1 MLKSVAIPAFILA
14 TLTSAA
20 ADDGKLGQLPHGSV
34 PRTEISLR
42 ATDRAASMFKEIV
55 AWLSSNFELPPTD
68 AAPKIALASQM
79 ELMKL
84 RTADRAQWQ
93 GFKYEDDPANLRD
106 VVAVYDTATST
117 IYLPLDWI
125 GNSPGHQSVLVHEMV
140 HHLQNTAKL
149 KYECPAAREK
159 VAYLAQDAWLRR
171 SNLSLE
177 GEFGVDMFTVVASSA
192 CM

>member
-1 MLKSVAIPAFILA
+1 MLKSVALPVIILA
-14 TLTSAA
+14 TLTGAAA
-20 ADDGKLGQLPHGSV
+20 ADAKLGRLPHASA
-34 PRTEISLR
+34 PRTEITLDV
-42 ATDRAASMFKEIV
+42 TDRAASMFEEIV

-68 AAPKIALASQM
+68 APPKIALASQF

-84 RTADRAQWQ
+84 RTADRAQWR
-93 GFKYEDDPANLRD
+93 GFKYEDDPAALRD
-106 VVAVYDTATST
+106 VVAVYDTISST
-117 IYLPLDWI
+117 IHLPLDWI
-125 GNSPGHQSVLVHEMV
+125 GNSPADQSVLVHEIV

-177 GEFGVDMFTVVASSA
+177 DEFGVDMFTVVASSA